1 MLAMFVSQ
9 EHSSKE
15 AFLKRKRL
23 SNLAYVFKE
32 GKSASGLF
40 GFSSLAMFF
49 SHEHSSK
56 EELSKR
62 RGFSTL
68 AYVFSLVREFT
79 LIAVPACSIS

>member
-62 RGFSTL
+62 RGL
-68 AYVFSLVREFT
+68 ATSLMYLKRVSRPLVYSGF
-79 LIAVPACSIS
+79 PP

>member
-32 GKSASGLF
+32 GKSASGL
-40 GFSSLAMFF
+40 
-49 SHEHSSK
+49 
-56 EELSKR
+56 
-62 RGFSTL
+62 
-68 AYVFSLVREFT
+68 
-79 LIAVPACSIS
+79 